1 MYDAITVIM
10 LTMCMVFVLCWLA
23 VACVN
28 IARQVALIRA
38 SGGAVDLAVPLWCR
52 ICRSRHSRIT
62 GRFNLRQQA
71 AVAVPTVQR
80 TRPPPLV
87 TGSAVVSSLPD
98 VTAAAEVEI
107 AEPKGAPATQTS
119 LRRLSS
125 SSRKEDSNDVGW
137 TTLNPLRAQRVRRV
151 LLGADQ
157 SRSES
162 LATAVAAGERTFDRL
177 QVAGQSFKLKSE
189 S

>member
-1 MYDAITVIM
+1 M
-10 LTMCMVFVLCWLA
+10 
-23 VACVN
+23 
-28 IARQVALIRA
+28 
-38 SGGAVDLAVPLWCR
+38 
-52 ICRSRHSRIT
+52 
-62 GRFNLRQQA
+62 
-71 AVAVPTVQR
+71 AVPTVQR

-157 SRSES
+157 SRA
-162 LATAVAAGERTFDRL
+162 LASTVAAGVRALDRL
-177 QVAGQSFKLKSE
+177 QVAGQKSE